1 MRHPLATAF
10 ALALAAFV
18 LAPVVSLLHIALG
31 GSTENWAHLA
41 TYVLP
46 PALVNTLLL
55 LAGVGVLTLVIG
67 VGTAW
72 TVTTF
77 EFPGRSTLIW
87 LLPLPLA
94 IPTYIVAY
102 IYVDLA
108 DTLGPLQPLLAAF
121 GWTQAFNVRSLAGAI
136 LLMSFVLYPYVYL
149 AARAMFQTQG
159 AAAAEVA
166 RSAGA
171 TPWQVARGVT
181 LPLARPA
188 IVAGLVLALL
198 EALNDI
204 GANEYLGVPTLTLAI
219 FTTWLNRG
227 SLAGAAQIACAVVI
241 TVALLLTVERAARRG
256 KSFVGIDQRWRT
268 IARVHLQGHHA
279 WLACVACLL
288 PVVLGFIVPAGF
300 LAREVIA
307 RGLLFGFDGSFARHA
322 LTTIIFA
329 ASATIAALV
338 LGFGAAI
345 ALRVTRSRLVGGCVS
360 VARLGYALPGT
371 VLALGLLAPLVLID
385 EAINWLTRVVSGH
398 GVGLLV
404 IGSGAAVVIAYIVR
418 FLAITIGFAQAGL
431 ARVSTDMDDAARIVG
446 APPRALVRLIHIPLS
461 RPALWGAALLVFVD
475 CLKELPA
482 TLLLR
487 PLNVET
493 LSTYIY
499 QFASRGNF
507 EEGALAAL
515 LIVAVGVVPVM
526 RMARHADMASNLA
539 QMPKT

>member
-10 ALALAAFV
+10 ALALAACV
-18 LAPVVSLLHIALG
+18 LAPIASLLHIAGAG
-31 GSTENWAHLA
+31 GAENWDHLVA
-41 TYVLP
+41 YVIP
-46 PALVNTLLL
+46 PALTNTILL
-55 LAGVGVLTLVIG
+55 LAGVAAITLLVG

-77 EFPGRSTLIW
+77 DFPGRGALLW

-102 IYVDLA
+102 VYVDIA
-108 DTLGPLQPLLAAF
+108 DTLGPLQPVLAAL
-121 GWTQAFNVRSLAGAI
+121 GWSRAFNVRSLAGAI
-136 LLMSFVLYPYVYL
+136 VLMGFVLYPYVYL

-159 AAAAEVA
+159 ASATEIA
-166 RSAGA
+166 RSSGA
-171 TPWQVARGVT
+171 SALQTARDIT

-188 IVAGLVLALL
+188 IVAGLVLAML

-227 SLAGAAQIACAVVI
+227 SLAGAAQIAVAVVA
-241 TVALLLTVERAARRG
+241 TVALLLAIERAARHHR
-256 KSFVGIDQRWRT
+256 SFVGIDPRWRDV
-268 IARVHLQGHHA
+268 ARVRLRGPRA
-279 WLACVACLL
+279 VLAGAACLL
-288 PVVLGFIVPAGF
+288 PVLFGFLVPAAF

-307 RGLLFGFDGSFARHA
+307 RGLIAHVDPAFARHA
-322 LTTIIFA
+322 LTTIGLATA
-329 ASATIAALV
+329 ATAATLV

-345 ALRVTRSRLVGGCVS
+345 ALRLARSPSVGLGVGI
-360 VARLGYALPGT
+360 ARLGYALPGT
-371 VLALGLLAPLVLID
+371 VLALGLLAPIVALD
-385 EAINWLTRVVSGH
+385 EVINWAA
-398 GVGLLV
+398 GLLTGRNIGLV
-404 IGSGAAVVIAYIVR
+404 ILASGGAVVIAYVIR
-418 FLAITIGFAQAGL
+418 FLSITIGFTQAGL
-431 ARVSTDMDDAARIVG
+431 ARVSTDLDDAARTAG
-446 APPRALVRLIHIPLS
+446 ASPGAVVRLIHIPLS

-493 LSTYIY
+493 LATYVY
-499 QFASRGNF
+499 QFASRGSF

-515 LIVAVGVVPVM
+515 LIVAVGIVPVM
-526 RMARHADMASNLA
+526 RMARHADAASNLA
-539 QMPKT
+539 